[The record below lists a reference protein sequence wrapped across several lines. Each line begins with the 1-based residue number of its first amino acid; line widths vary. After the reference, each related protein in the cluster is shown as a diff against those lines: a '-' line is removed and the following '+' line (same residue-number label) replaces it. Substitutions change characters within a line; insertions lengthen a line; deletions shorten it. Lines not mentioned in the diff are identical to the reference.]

1 LHGTLNHNLE
11 VVRLTNT
18 CNNSCV
24 FCEYLD
30 KRAKKE
36 KTFEEIK
43 KEIDWIKN
51 KREKT
56 LVFSGEPTIMQNLF
70 EILEYARSVGF
81 KSVQIRTNGRM
92 FYYPEFAEKVAR
104 LVDSFDIS
112 LFSHRPEIHDKITR
126 VPGSF
131 EQTVQGIRN
140 LKRLGK
146 HVRVEVL
153 IIKDNYKSLTEI
165 VDLLA
170 GLGVNWIQ
178 FRLFD
183 MTYNPRKDLYPKLKN
198 FVPKYSEI
206 APFLNDI
213 SNYVERLNRD
223 RKMLVSFIN

>member
-1 LHGTLNHNLE
+1 

-56 LVFSGEPTIMQNLF
+56 LVLSGEPTIMQNLF

-146 HVRVEVL
+146 HVRV
-153 IIKDNYKSLTEI
+153 
-165 VDLLA
+165 LA